1 MAERPDEPLL
11 EEPVSQ
17 DLKQTP
23 LTALHRER
31 GAKLVPFASYEM
43 PVQFEG
49 IIAEHRHTRT
59 RASLFD
65 VSHMGQATL
74 EGEDAAAAMETLVP
88 GDIHNLA
95 QGRTRYTLLTNEAGG
110 IVDDLMVTRQD
121 DHLYLVFNASRKEID
136 LALIGAGVEGK
147 ARLSELKDRA
157 LMALQG
163 PQAAQVLARL
173 APDSAAMAF
182 MSARTLNIGGV
193 PCLTTRSGYSGEDGF
208 EISVP
213 ADSAEKI
220 ARLLLDEPEVE
231 AAGLGARDTLRLE
244 AGLCLYGNDIDETT
258 TPVEAALSWTIAK
271 SRRGDGGF
279 PGAGIILEQLA
290 NGVTRK
296 RVGLLPD
303 GKAPVRDHTIITGQ
317 DGAPIGEVTSGGY
330 GPTMGGP
337 VAMGYVDIDHAGAE
351 VPVTFMVRGKPLP
364 GRTRALPFVAHRYF
378 KP

>member
-1 MAERPDEPLL
+1 M
-11 EEPVSQ
+11 SQ

-49 IIAEHRHTRT
+49 IIAEHRHTRA

-74 EGEDAAAAMETLVP
+74 AGEDAAAAMETLVP
-88 GDIHNLA
+88 GDIQNLD

-110 IVDDLMVTRQD
+110 IVDDLMVTRQA

-136 LALIGAGVEGK
+136 LNLIGEGADGR
-147 ARLSELKDRA
+147 ARLSEMQDHA

-163 PQAAQVLARL
+163 PDAAAVLARL
-173 APDSAAMAF
+173 APDCAAMPF
-182 MSARTLNIGGV
+182 MSAQTLNIGGV

-208 EISVP
+208 EISVL
-213 ADSAEKI
+213 ADSAEQT

-271 SRRGDGGF
+271 ARRAGGGF
-279 PGAGIILEQLA
+279 PGAAHILDQLA
-290 NGVTRK
+290 NGVRRK
-296 RVGLLPD
+296 RTGLLPE
-303 GKAPVRDHTIITGQ
+303 GKAPVRDHTSITDQ
-317 DGAPIGEVTSGGY
+317 DGAPIGEVTSGGF
-330 GPTMGGP
+330 GPSIGGP
-337 VAMGYVDIDHAGAE
+337 VAMGYVDIDHAGADQ
-351 VPVTFMVRGKPLP
+351 PVTFMVRGKPKP

>member
-1 MAERPDEPLL
+1 LPERPDEPLL

-31 GAKLVPFASYEM
+31 GAKLVPFAGYEM

-147 ARLSELKDRA
+147 ARLSELKDWA

-213 ADSAEKI
+213 AASAEKI

-290 NGVTRK
+290 NGVARK

-303 GKAPVRDHTIITGQ
+303 GKAPVRDHTAITGQ

-337 VAMGYVDIDHAGAE
+337 VAMGYMDIDHAGTE